1 MENNRQ
7 GLSWLALQSPRTRVP
22 LRALSVCT
30 LMLTLSACT
39 SDQLPINA
47 SLTISPNE
55 RQITIIDRRDEQ
67 GRCFIDPSLYID
79 EPLVLAL
86 RDAQGSPIGNKSI
99 TVHVDHAENTSPLT
113 TMLAL
118 YDDELGNGN
127 GVIDNEAELI
137 SGSQDALAQVKTDP
151 LSGDRVLFL
160 RINLSCPFS
169 GDVFAYVDGVTATAS
184 IAVRMVEQEPSS

>member
-1 MENNRQ
+1 
-7 GLSWLALQSPRTRVP
+7 
-22 LRALSVCT
+22 
-30 LMLTLSACT
+30 
-39 SDQLPINA
+39 
-47 SLTISPNE
+47 
-55 RQITIIDRRDEQ
+55 
-67 GRCFIDPSLYID
+67 
-79 EPLVLAL
+79 
-86 RDAQGSPIGNKSI
+86 
-99 TVHVDHAENTSPLT
+99 
-113 TMLAL
+113 MLAL